1 MRKWLRVL
9 LASLPAFGQS
19 AGSGNSVKVAL
30 VKMPYIGERNAAER
44 SGGPDYLEQGGIQ
57 KLLAG
62 RGCETRPVSTVALN
76 AEEQRAY
83 GEWNR
88 LGLANAELAKIIAG
102 MPDPTLDISSLSP
115 WRKPGAA
122 SEWMVASKKG

>member
-62 RGCETRPVSTVALN
+62 RGCA
-76 AEEQRAY
+76 
-83 GEWNR
+83 
-88 LGLANAELAKIIAG
+88 I
-102 MPDPTLDISSLSP
+102 D
-115 WRKPGAA
+115 
-122 SEWMVASKKG
+122 